1 MAEIRV
7 NPTRMEMK
15 KLSARLTT
23 ARRGHKLLKDKR
35 DELMKKFLDT
45 VRLNKELREQVESKL
60 AEVHASLSIASSVT
74 SRKMMTEAL
83 MIPGRQGTLK
93 VSYRSAMNVK
103 LPVYDFDM
111 GGGGKSGCNYG
122 FAFTS
127 GELDSA
133 VTELAELLPS
143 LVRLAELEKSAQML
157 AEEIEKTRRRVNA
170 LEYIMIPQYERG
182 IASIR
187 MKLDENERSNTVRL
201 MKVKDMA
208 VKREIDAAKKRDA

>member
-1 MAEIRV
+1 
-7 NPTRMEMK
+7 MEMK
-15 KLSARLTT
+15 KLSARLIT

-133 VTELAELLPS
+133 VAELAELLPS